1 MGQYTINNIESR
13 AYDLKNDIDNIYRA
27 LNTKIGKSP
36 ETLDLVPQCI
46 LDIPISE
53 PITQESLTITPSVDY
68 QYFYTSE
75 DTKYDPI
82 EVEPVT
88 SAIDSNIQP
97 ENIKLGVS
105 ILGIRGTLSGSGP
118 GVFVVPDG
126 MKFGYS
132 NFTEIPSNV
141 NFTNVTDMDNLFAD
155 CIQLTSIPQ
164 LNTSSTNSMIRMFA
178 NCGSL
183 TAIPQLDTSNVYD
196 MDSMFSGCGSLTTI
210 PELNTSSVSNMN
222 NLFNGCN
229 SLTTIP
235 QLNTSSVTSMDNMFA
250 NCHSL
255 TSIPQLDYS
264 NVSSMENIFRECS
277 SLTTIPQL
285 NIPNVGKLN
294 GMFHNCTSLTTIEG
308 INASSI
314 YSMNNTFA
322 GCSSLTSIPQLDTS
336 NVDSMQSTFAG
347 CSSLT
352 TIPQLDFSSAGDI
365 SYLFEGCSNLT
376 TIPQLNTSNAWNME
390 WLFNGC
396 ENLTTVEGIDFSGL
410 TEELKFLIGY
420 KTDMSKLTR
429 FIVNGKINVS
439 VPEYNIDMLTAIDYD
454 SVKSI
459 LAAADRT
466 DNTNAKKLVFNRTM
480 TDQNGELAALV
491 ASCSTKGWTIT
502 GLTLQ

>member
-13 AYDLKNDIDNIYRA
+13 AYDLKGDIDNIYRA
-27 LNTKIGKSP
+27 LNTKIKSSP
-36 ETLDLVPQCI
+36 ETLDQVPRWI
-46 LDIPISE
+46 LDIPGLPTEE
-53 PITQESLTITPSVDY
+53 PLTITPSVDR
-68 QYFYTSE
+68 QEYFSSDE
-75 DTKYDPI
+75 TKHNPI
-82 EVEPVT
+82 TVEPVT

-105 ILGIRGTLSGSGP
+105 ILGVRGVLSGSGP
-118 GVFVVPDG
+118 GVFVVPNG

-141 NFTNVTDMDNLFAD
+141 DFTNVTDMDNLFAD
-155 CIQLTSIPQ
+155 CTQLTSIPQ
-164 LNTSSTNSMIRMFA
+164 LNTASTNSMVRMFA
-178 NCGSL
+178 NCNSL

-196 MDSMFSGCGSLTTI
+196 MDSMFSGCNSLTAI
-210 PELNTSSVSNMN
+210 PELNTSKATKMN
-222 NLFNGCN
+222 SMFSGCS

-235 QLNTSSVTSMDNMFA
+235 QMDTSSATSMDNMFA
-250 NCHSL
+250 YCTQL
-255 TSIPQLDYS
+255 TSIPQLDFS
-264 NVSSMENIFRECS
+264 SVDSMENIFQECWA
-277 SLTTIPQL
+277 LTTIPQL
-285 NIPNVGKLN
+285 NIPNVGNLN
-294 GMFHNCTSLTTIEG
+294 GMFHNCTGLTTIEG

-314 YSMNNTFA
+314 WSMNDTFA

-336 NVDSMQSTFAG
+336 SVSSMREAFSACSSLITIPQLDFSSVGDMSNLFSG

-352 TIPQLDFSSAGDI
+352 TIP
-365 SYLFEGCSNLT
+365 
-376 TIPQLNTSNAWNME
+376 PLNTSHAYNME
-390 WLFNGC
+390 FLFEGC
-396 ENLTTVEGIDFSGL
+396 ENLTTVEGIDFSGFS
-410 TEELKFLIGY
+410 EELKFLIGY

-439 VPEYNIDMLTAIDYD
+439 VPEYNIDRLTAIDYN

-466 DNTNAKKLVFNRTM
+466 DNTNAKTLAFNRTIA
-480 TDQNGELAALV
+480 DQNGELAALV